1 MFGHSNLPCSC
12 PNNSTQGL
20 SEATQQAIRPSAPCS
35 IPETFDGLKQYSE
48 LNQSGM
54 VYPRI
59 EKRPLSFGQRALL
72 MEAYLSR
79 GTSFKSRPCVTSSQ
93 FFQDLDSMALASD
106 DRAKLLQ
113 DYIQRRG
120 STCPRK
126 PATCPQQ
133 SPPSNESMPVAPSD
147 PKEWLYNYLRNLE
160 R

>member
-1 MFGHSNLPCSC
+1 MASLV
-12 PNNSTQGL
+12 GL
-20 SEATQQAIRPSAPCS
+20 SGTTLQAIRLSAPYS
-35 IPETFDGLKQYSE
+35 TPENFDGLKKYFDLDQF
-48 LNQSGM
+48 GM
-54 VYPRI
+54 FHPRI
-59 EKRPLSFGQRALL
+59 EKRPLSHGQRALL

-93 FFQDLDSMALASD
+93 FFQDLDSMTLTSD

-120 STCPRK
+120 SPSPCK
-126 PATCPQQ
+126 SATCSQQ
-133 SPPSNESMPVAPSD
+133 SPSSMPVAPSD